1 MDSTRQCVFKG
12 NYARLPTPMR
22 ELGYALLFIS
32 KASGFFA
39 CVFRRVGFI
48 RYATIYPLCYDMGDL
63 KERFGTLYAKI
74 DHLSGAPVIAMK
86 PRLVDDTEPAA
97 DECGDDDL
105 FFLLVRRKFARID
118 EAAKDC
124 AKAKIFEVL
133 SSTNHDKRT

>member
-1 MDSTRQCVFKG
+1 MVEEKEGQYGFDKT
-12 NYARLPTPMR
+12 MR
-22 ELGYALLFIS
+22 
-32 KASGFFA
+32 
-39 CVFRRVGFI
+39 VQ
-48 RYATIYPLCYDMGDL
+48 
-63 KERFGTLYAKI
+63 
-74 DHLSGAPVIAMK
+74 SGAPVIAMK